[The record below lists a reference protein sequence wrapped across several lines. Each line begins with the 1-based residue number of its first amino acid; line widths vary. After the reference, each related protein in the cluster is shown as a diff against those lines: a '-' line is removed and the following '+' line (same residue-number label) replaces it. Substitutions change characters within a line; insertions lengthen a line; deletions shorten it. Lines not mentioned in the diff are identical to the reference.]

1 MKRKAVSVK
10 DEKQTGMTVPVV
22 SEIQRMFRHLSPL
35 ERINLDK
42 VDPNCKVDFEKY
54 TTTNWNILAV
64 VVEYNL
70 ATTGIKVLQG
80 FLLGIEVKRQRMQG
94 GGLERNLPAVW

>member
-10 DEKQTGMTVPVV
+10 DEKQTGMTVPV
-22 SEIQRMFRHLSPL
+22 
-35 ERINLDK
+35 